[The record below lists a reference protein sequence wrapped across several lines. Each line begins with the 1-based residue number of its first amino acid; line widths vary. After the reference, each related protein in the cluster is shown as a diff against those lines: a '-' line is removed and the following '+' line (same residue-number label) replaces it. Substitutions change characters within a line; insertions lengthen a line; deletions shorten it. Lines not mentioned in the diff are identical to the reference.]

1 MRFACGCRQRLRRIR
16 ERDEEVQVA
25 HKILLRRGALHRGAG
40 NIEVRKFLKKI
51 YLPHIKFCGITKGA
65 TLTSVGTDPLPGVTP
80 STARSPL
87 RSGTED
93 SHSPPTAQ
101 GTVDDPFLKK
111 KTLDTIIV
119 LNCRFGTVAS
129 YYCTSP
135 RHRLSGNPKLRCL
148 PDGSWDGAPPDCRL
162 KDAKPS
168 TVGGGFLNKP
178 GLPPPLGGGGGDRRP
193 GGVDYTRVR
202 SRRPF
207 LKTQRENS
215 AGKTENA
222 L

>member
-1 MRFACGCRQRLRRIR
+1 MRPRLLRGAPSDQARRILTIH
-16 ERDEEVQVA
+16 QQ
-25 HKILLRRGALHRGAG
+25 HK
-40 NIEVRKFLKKI
+40 
-51 YLPHIKFCGITKGA
+51 
-65 TLTSVGTDPLPGVTP
+65 
-80 STARSPL
+80 ARL
-87 RSGTED
+87 MIHF
-93 SHSPPTAQ
+93 SH
-101 GTVDDPFLKK
+101 K
-111 KTLDTIIV
+111 KTPNTIIV

-178 GLPPPLGGGGGDRRP
+178 GLPPTLGGGGGGDRRP

-215 AGKTENA
+215 AGKR
-222 L
+222 